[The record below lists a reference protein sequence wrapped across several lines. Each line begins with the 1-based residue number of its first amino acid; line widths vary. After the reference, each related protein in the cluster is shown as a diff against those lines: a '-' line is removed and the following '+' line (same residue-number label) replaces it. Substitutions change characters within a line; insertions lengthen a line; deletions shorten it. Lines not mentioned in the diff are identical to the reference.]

1 MLVFQDQDSFVSGK
15 EVNQNALS
23 VSRTVQPKGQFTQG
37 FIYLHGLLN
46 NEQLR
51 IKKKSSQ
58 PLRERYMETNIEQ
71 MSLRFDD
78 DKDAIYI

>member
-1 MLVFQDQDSFVSGK
+1 MLVAKKWIKMPSLLVEQY
-15 EVNQNALS
+15 NQKDALP
-23 VSRTVQPKGQFTQG
+23 RDL
-37 FIYLHGLLN
+37 YLHGLLN

-58 PLRERYMETNIEQ
+58 LLRERYMETNIEQ

-78 DKDAIYI
+78 DKDAIYT